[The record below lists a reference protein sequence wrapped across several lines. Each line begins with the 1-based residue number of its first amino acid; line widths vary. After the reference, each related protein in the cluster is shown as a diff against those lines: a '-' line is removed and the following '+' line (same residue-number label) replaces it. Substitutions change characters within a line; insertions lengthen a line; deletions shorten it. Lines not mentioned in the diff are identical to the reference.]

1 MEIYER
7 IKQRRK
13 QLGLSAEEVAA
24 KMGVSPA
31 TVYRYEN
38 ANIANMGI
46 DKVVPIAK
54 ALNVSPAYLMG
65 WEETN
70 ISDIKK
76 PVSTGGVW
84 ISVLGRVAAGVSI
97 EAVEDIID
105 YEEITPEMARQGEHF
120 ALQIDGDSMEP
131 RMTKGDVVIV
141 RKQPDVDS
149 GKVAVVLINGQDATV
164 KKVIKQETGICLV
177 STNPNYEPRFFTVED
192 VEKLPIT
199 ILGRV
204 VELRAKF

>member
-1 MEIYER
+1 MVTFSERFCKALQIRNINAADLSRITKIPEATISQYKKGLYEP
-7 IKQRRK
+7 KQKR
-13 QLGLSAEEVAA
+13 LELVA
-24 KMGVSPA
+24 
-31 TVYRYEN
+31 
-38 ANIANMGI
+38 
-46 DKVVPIAK
+46 KV
-54 ALNVSPAYLMG
+54 LNVSVAWLMG
-65 WEETN
+65 YDDVEMEPH
-70 ISDIKK
+70 IKERPK
-76 PVSTGGVW
+76 G
-84 ISVLGRVAAGVSI
+84 IKILVLGRVAAGI
-97 EAVEDIID
+97 PLEANEEIID

-177 STNPNYEPRFFTVED
+177 STNPNYEPKFFNIE
-192 VEKLPIT
+192 EIINMPIT